1 MFETIGVINLS
12 LNQMA
17 LALTVTF
24 MVPLLGGIAGTI
36 VAKFASPKKEVTKMK
51 KNGTRKLVPGLTA
64 LLLVLF
70 LNCPDAFS
78 WGSATHAYI
87 NSQLSNSLKH
97 LNDEVYAGTVPDLF
111 GYMFDSPYLLDLS
124 AQTHDQ
130 SMKVWSSAK
139 LKQEKALAYG
149 FVSHNDLWGADFT
162 AHHSGRTFGTEEG
175 YVISKASQLKSI
187 LETIPE
193 YAALQLPD
201 PISLEVSH
209 NFVETGLDIL
219 IRRLDPQIGAKLS
232 SAATRRSPVLPALLV
247 RANAKDLSLLPG
259 MNHGKATRL
268 IQSAEKEFRK
278 SMILYGQA
286 LMLDDATATQ
296 LIAEQTADISKGF
309 LSAYGIPLPEE
320 LDLIPLITFAI
331 EQSIILCEEDFAEEI
346 TATIDFVDQNLQ
358 AHGIGD

>member
-1 MFETIGVINLS
+1 MFETIGVINHS

-17 LALTVTF
+17 LALTITF
-24 MVPLLGGIAGTI
+24 IVPLIGGIAGTI
-36 VAKFASPKKEVTKMK
+36 LT
-51 KNGTRKLVPGLTA
+51 NLTA
-64 LLLVLF
+64 LHKEGKKMKRNHLRKMATGLAVIFVVLV
-70 LNCPDAFS
+70 CYCSEAFS

-87 NSQLSNSLKH
+87 NDQLNKKSAQIN
-97 LNDEVYAGTVPDLF
+97 NEIYGGVAPDLF
-111 GYMFDSPYLLDLS
+111 SYMFDSPFLQDLD

-130 SMKVWSSAK
+130 SMKVWKSARSAS
-139 LKQEKALAYG
+139 EKALAYG
-149 FVSHNDLWGADFT
+149 FVSHNDLWGADST

-175 YVISKASQLKSI
+175 YVISKAYQLKSA

-193 YAALQLPD
+193 YAALELPE

-219 IRRLDPQIGAKLS
+219 TKRLDPQIGGKLS
-232 SAATRRSPVLPALLV
+232 SAATRRSPILPAPLV
-247 RANAKDLSLLPG
+247 RAYAKDLSLLPE

-286 LMLDDATATQ
+286 LMLDDATAIQ
-296 LIAEQTADISKGF
+296 LIAEQTADISRGF

-320 LDLIPLITFAI
+320 IDLIPLITFAI
-331 EQSIILCEEDFAEEI
+331 EQSITLCADDFDEEI
-346 TATIDFVDQNLQ
+346 AATIDYVDQNLQ

>member
-1 MFETIGVINLS
+1 MG
-12 LNQMA
+12 
-17 LALTVTF
+17 
-24 MVPLLGGIAGTI
+24 
-36 VAKFASPKKEVTKMK
+36 
-51 KNGTRKLVPGLTA
+51 
-64 LLLVLF
+64 
-70 LNCPDAFS
+70 
-78 WGSATHAYI
+78 
-87 NSQLSNSLKH
+87 
-97 LNDEVYAGTVPDLF
+97 PDLF
-111 GYMFDSPYLLDLS
+111 NYVFDSPSLPDLY

-149 FVSHNDLWGADFT
+149 FVSHNDLWGADST
-162 AHHSGRTFGTEEG
+162 AHRSGRTFGTEEG

-201 PISLEVSH
+201 LISLEVSH

-219 IRRLDPQIGAKLS
+219 IKRLDPQIGGRLS

-247 RANAKDLSLLPG
+247 RAYARDLSLLPE

-268 IQSAEKEFRK
+268 IQFAEKEFRK

-286 LMLDDATATQ
+286 LTLDDATAIQ
-296 LIAEQTADISKGF
+296 LIAEQTADISMGF
-309 LSAYGIPLPEE
+309 LSAYGIPLPKG

-331 EQSIILCEEDFAEEI
+331 EQSITLCADDFAEEI
-346 TATIDFVDQNLQ
+346 ATTIDFVDQNLQ
-358 AHGIGD
+358 AHGIED